1 MQEIQLQQSIKKW
14 NEEKDLSRWES
25 YYNEDSYHG
34 HRLRSREAKLL
45 EFHDSLPLKRKAKVL
60 ELGYGAGMTS
70 AKIVSRGFD
79 LTGIDISNKL
89 RDIAINNCKKVK
101 GGSYKFLIGNAE
113 KLDFP
118 DNSFD
123 CVVGLGFIH
132 YLENPLQCLKE
143 VKRVLKPKGHF
154 IITQRNMLGISSMD
168 GPLKW
173 MRAAYYG
180 GGRRRYEL
188 RWQDTAL
195 AYPILGIAT
204 LVSPFSQKMKK
215 LQFMIRQ
222 HRTIGLVRK
231 NALSYSRM
239 KKLIELSG
247 LTIVNSSGAGY
258 LTKKY
263 KLFPRTAQRLDQYL
277 QHLNDSGKHW
287 IKKFGNSV
295 VFLAQKKS

>member
-1 MQEIQLQQSIKKW
+1 MEQLQQSIKKW
-14 NEEKDLSRWES
+14 NEEEDLSRWES
-25 YYNEDSYHG
+25 YYHEDSYHG
-34 HRLRSREAKLL
+34 HRLRSREEKLL
-45 EFHDSLPLKRKAKVL
+45 QFLDSLPLKKKAKVL

-89 RDIAINNCKKVK
+89 RDIAINNCKKAK
-101 GGSYKFLIGNAE
+101 GSGTFKFLIGNAE
-113 KLDFP
+113 RLDFP

-143 VKRVLKPKGHF
+143 VKRVLKPNGCF

-180 GGRRRYEL
+180 VGRRRYEL
-188 RWQDTAL
+188 RWQDTPI
-195 AYPILGIAT
+195 AYPILGLAT
-204 LVSPFSQKMKK
+204 IVSPLSKRMKK
-215 LQFMIRQ
+215 LQFMVRQ
-222 HRTIGLVRK
+222 HKKIGLVRK
-231 NALSYSRM
+231 NALSYTRM
-239 KKLIELSG
+239 KRLIELSG

-258 LTKKY
+258 LTKKN
-263 KLFPRTAQRLDQYL
+263 KLFPKAAERLNQYL
-277 QHLNDSGKHW
+277 QHLNDSGTQW

-295 VFLAQKKS
+295 VFLAQKK